1 MLKKK
6 YDSLYLS
13 LILYLFRKQKMPYYW
28 QNYFITCMKYAH
40 AVQSDY
46 AAVIKG
52 TKNIKKIIKKHK
64 EILNKSIR
72 AL

>member
-1 MLKKK
+1 
-6 YDSLYLS
+6 
-13 LILYLFRKQKMPYYW
+13 MPYYW